1 MLALLVL
8 AQPQQAMSPKLAENL
23 LKLNGEDMQDSPTVN
38 KHPGRR
44 GLVI

>member
-1 MLALLVL
+1 MLAQLVL

-23 LKLNGEDMQDSPTVN
+23 LKLNGEDMQDSPTV